1 MKEAAGEANM
11 TVITIV
17 LIGVVAAV
25 GAILVPKILEGS
37 SKKAACAEMGGNLS
51 GSTCT
56 YKDFSTSTSGTTKT
70 CTVTKGTDGTWSCS

>member
-1 MKEAAGEANM
+1 
-11 TVITIV
+11 
-17 LIGVVAAV
+17 
-25 GAILVPKILEGS
+25 
-37 SKKAACAEMGGNLS
+37 MGGNLS